1 MSVRVALLEQRLRA
15 ALAPSE
21 LQIIDDSAAH
31 AGHAGARSGGGH
43 FNLLIVSDTFVGQ
56 SRLQR
61 HRLVYQAVGD
71 LMEHEIHALSIR
83 ALAPDEL

>member
-21 LQIIDDSAAH
+21 LQIIDDSTAH